1 MCHAIDLRDRLHEPE
16 GVLTP
21 ADLLL
26 TKMQIVKLNAKDL
39 TDIVALLLDHPVGA
53 GDGEVINA
61 PYVARLLGRD
71 WGFYRNLQLNMDR
84 IRTAP
89 ARLPGQTD
97 AVGPPPAPPG
107 PGPRIAPQAINLR
120 L

>member
-39 TDIVALLLDHPVGA
+39 MDIVALLLDHPVGA
-53 GDGEVINA
+53 GDGEGINA
-61 PYVARLLGRD
+61 AYVARLLARG
-71 WGFYRNLQLNMDR
+71 WGFYPTLQLNMDR
-84 IRTAP
+84 IRTALTRFP
-89 ARLPGQTD
+89 AQTNPVGSRLAAPWQ
-97 AVGPPPAPPG
+97 AVGM
-107 PGPRIAPQAINLR
+107 RPQS
-120 L
+120 